1 MVLLISSSALA
12 PFRPPPSTLDESLKE
27 PSRLSDRIVVCDSSS
42 SKAFVPIFHFQT
54 SSFWKVTDLFLCID
68 EREEVEERGFFPHRF
83 FTLSYFLYPSF
94 RQPSKVFDKRARHA
108 WSSPSLFWPKCKQ
121 THQTS
126 CEALQ
131 TSVYTLLDDKRAFY
145 FVAENLGRIYRKLWL
160 SKVYFF
166 VGKRNTLRFLATLG
180 KDFIA
185 LWVLDPNGTKLVLQ
199 MISFSSCQHQFLRR
213 RCDDV
218 R

>member
-1 MVLLISSSALA
+1 MKHPLCVNGLTNIIICPGSL
-12 PFRPPPSTLDESLKE
+12 PPSTIHFGWELERAKPSVGQNSSL
-27 PSRLSDRIVVCDSSS
+27 RLQQLQSVCSYLSFSDFELLKGDWLI
-42 SKAFVPIFHFQT
+42 FVY
-54 SSFWKVTDLFLCID
+54 WW
-68 EREEVEERGFFPHRF
+68 ERGGWGERFFPHRF
-83 FTLSYFLYPSF
+83 FTLSNFLYPSF

-166 VGKRNTLRFLATLG
+166 VGKRNTLRFLASLG
-180 KDFIA
+180 
-185 LWVLDPNGTKLVLQ
+185 
-199 MISFSSCQHQFLRR
+199 
-213 RCDDV
+213 
-218 R
+218 